1 MARVSYDWL
10 SDVEVRRLSNRVED
24 MNAFDSKSITPDV
37 HEASPPAHLQ
47 IPRCPV
53 GPFIQALAA
62 RHGST
67 YVETASDR
75 QAADFARLSDCA
87 VELDHNE
94 RLLTALLRSGFISES
109 EHDDLHD
116 AYIRNDLGLE

>member
-1 MARVSYDWL
+1 MT
-10 SDVEVRRLSNRVED
+10 
-24 MNAFDSKSITPDV
+24 AFDSTTIAPHA
-37 HEASPPAHLQ
+37 HEEQQPAGLP
-47 IPRCPV
+47 IPRGPV

-62 RHGST
+62 RHGVA

-87 VELDHNE
+87 VELDQNE
-94 RLLTALLRSGFISES
+94 RLVTALLRSGVITRA

>member
-1 MARVSYDWL
+1 
-10 SDVEVRRLSNRVED
+10 
-24 MNAFDSKSITPDV
+24 MNAFDSTTITLTA
-37 HEASPPAHLQ
+37 HEEPPLARRE
-47 IPRCPV
+47 IPRGHV

-62 RHGST
+62 RHGVA

-75 QAADFARLSDCA
+75 QAAVFARLSDCA
-87 VELDHNE
+87 VDLDPNE
-94 RLLTALLRSGFISES
+94 RLLTALLRSALITET

>member
-1 MARVSYDWL
+1 
-10 SDVEVRRLSNRVED
+10 
-24 MNAFDSKSITPDV
+24 MNAVASATTTPHP
-37 HEASPPAHLQ
+37 HEEPQPARLQ
-47 IPRCPV
+47 IPRGHV

-62 RHGST
+62 RHGVA

-75 QAADFARLSDCA
+75 QSADFARLSDCA
-87 VELDHNE
+87 VELDGNE
-94 RLLTALLRSGFISES
+94 RLLTALLRSALISES